1 LFADLDETI
10 RQLLIKEV
18 PLDLSEVDVSFDAP
32 DRDWSGRLSRP
43 TVNCFLYDI
52 RENLDLRA
60 TDFETMRSN
69 GKGTSTSKRV
79 PARIDATYQIT
90 IWARAPEDE
99 HQLLWRVLVVL
110 FRNPILSDSVLQGGL
125 KNQLFPTPAKV
136 IQPQQAR
143 ANPAELWQSIDNRI
157 RPALTYTVTVPLDPD
172 IVFTDPMVFT
182 RRMRIFGGDN
192 DRPAAEAIQISGRV
206 YTGKDKDR
214 GAIPGALVRLKESGA
229 TYTTDVDGRF
239 AFRVLQ
245 GKSHLSVTTPDG
257 KEVQHEIDVPSPAYD
272 VQV

>member
-1 LFADLDETI
+1 VFADLDETI
-10 RQLLIKEV
+10 RQLLISEV
-18 PLDLSEVDVSFDAP
+18 PLNLSEVDVSFDTP
-32 DRDWSGRLSRP
+32 DREWSSRLSRP

-52 RENLDLRA
+52 RENIDLRA
-60 TDFETMRSN
+60 TDFEMMRSN

-110 FRNPILSDSVLQGGL
+110 FRNPVLSDDVLQGGL
-125 KNQLFPTPAKV
+125 KNQIFPTPAKI
-136 IQPQQAR
+136 IQPNQAR

-182 RRMRIFGGDN
+182 RRMRIFGGDGS
-192 DRPAAEAIQISGRV
+192 PAAEAIQITGRV
-206 YTGKDKDR
+206 YPGKSPDSGVANATVTLR
-214 GAIPGALVRLKESGA
+214 ESGA
-229 TYTTDVDGRF
+229 TVVTDSEGRF
-239 AFRVLQ
+239 AFRVSE
-245 GKSHLSVTTPDG
+245 GKSHLTVVVPGG
-257 KEVQHEIDVPSPAYD
+257 KEVQREISVPSANYD
-272 VQV
+272 LKV